1 MPTVGE
7 RVVRR
12 AAAKPGAADDSE
24 GAAWPYG
31 FDGDAFLRSAPELYN
46 DWKDPGFLAA
56 HDPKQNEHRDF
67 VILGAAG
74 SGLTLH
80 RHWEAW
86 NVVVHGAKRW
96 CVCGVGVGGSAH
108 VCVCC
113 VCVLCVC
120 VCLGGGGGGA

>member
-1 MPTVGE
+1 MPAVGE

-74 SGLTLH
+74 SGPASLRLAASLSEPQRIDGLRCARCSPH
-80 RHWEAW
+80 R
-86 NVVVHGAKRW
+86 VHP
-96 CVCGVGVGGSAH
+96 
-108 VCVCC
+108 
-113 VCVLCVC
+113 
-120 VCLGGGGGGA
+120 